1 MNHLSK
7 LFLATALTA
16 MATTV
21 LVACGGGS
29 DGGDPNVPPTT
40 APADVT
46 AQVPPAAATSP
57 SVATAYVSDLSA
69 VPTATSDVLEPVAVP
84 EVLASDDTAE
94 PTVVN

>member
-7 LFLATALTA
+7 LFLATTLTA
-16 MATTV
+16 MATTA
-21 LVACGGGS
+21 LVACGGGH
-29 DGGDPNVPPTT
+29 DGTT

-46 AQVPPAAATSP
+46 AQVPPAAATSA
-57 SVATAYVSDLSA
+57 SVATGYVSDLSA

-84 EVLASDDTAE
+84 DMLASDDMAE